1 VSALDSRFAEV
12 LADRYRLERE
22 LGRGGMAT
30 VYLAHDLRHDR
41 PVALKV
47 LHPELAATIGPER
60 FLLEIKIAARL
71 QHPHILPVHDSGD
84 AAGRLWYT
92 MPYVVGESLRQRLVR
107 EGQLPLDHAMRIA
120 DQTLSALGYS
130 HAHGVIHRD
139 IKPEN
144 ILLQGDEAVVA
155 DFGVARAITAAGQ
168 DRLTETGLA
177 LGTPAY
183 MSPEQATATRELDGR
198 SDLYALGCVIYEM
211 LAGQPPFVGT
221 TAQQLLARHAL
232 DPAPPLRTVRGTV
245 PASVE
250 QSVMRALAKV
260 PADRFPTAAE
270 FAKALATPREPLA
283 TPSST
288 HRFRR
293 LRRLVLLSAG
303 ALVLALVAG
312 YLWWPKPAVGLDP
325 KLVAVVPF
333 RVGGAA
339 PALGYLREGMI
350 DLVAARLTGQGG
362 ARAADPGSV
371 MAAWRNAGGSE
382 TGDLPSRAVLD
393 LARRLGAAQVLLGGV
408 VGTPDHIALNASLLP
423 VQGGNARAEARVEG
437 IADSLP
443 QLVDRLIAQLITE
456 EAEASH
462 GLEGLVNRPL
472 PALQLYLEAQAAYRR
487 GDYPDAVVRY
497 ERALDLDSTFA
508 MAALRLA
515 SAAGWTSAPGAGRR
529 GLELAWGSRD
539 RLSPRDQALLLAN
552 VGPNYPATSTLAQY
566 LAAWE
571 RAVELAPD
579 QAERWYELG
588 DVYFHEGW
596 YLEIEST
603 WRRAA
608 DAFRRSEALDSGTA
622 PLGHLMELAWLDAD
636 DTAAVR
642 RLGALYLARD
652 SSGELLDFYRWR
664 IAEGLHEERS
674 LAALRATY
682 RQMPLPSLWR
692 IMNHAVLDGSR
703 LEDAD
708 SAAVAIRAK
717 AARSADWQRSK
728 TYLHAFEIN
737 RGRPAAALADTARPD
752 EAEYAPHTALYQRVL
767 DALYGDGDSANGSE
781 AARELARMAGRPLPE
796 AGDARAVA
804 QMDLCVAALWR
815 LSHGEPG
822 GAAQAIARLRASTP
836 DDSPASRPSNA
847 VCAALLE
854 AKLAASSGA
863 PSGTAALEQLDSL
876 MRSGPG
882 GSRNGPP
889 ISFTLSPAYVRSTV
903 GVSPVGFEDFANLE
917 VAHLRER
924 QGDNRSALVAV
935 RRRPYSYHLTDY
947 LATHLR
953 EEGRLAALMGDRP
966 GAIRA
971 YRHYLALRSNP
982 EPALRPAVESVR
994 SELAKLSENP

>member
-1 VSALDSRFAEV
+1 VSALDSRFV
-12 LADRYRLERE
+12 DLLADRYRLERE

-47 LHPELAATIGPER
+47 LHSELGATIGPER

-71 QHPHILPVHDSGD
+71 QHPHILPVHDSGE

-92 MPYVVGESLRQRLVR
+92 MPFVEGETLRQRLAR
-107 EGQLPLDHAMRIA
+107 EGQLPLDRAMRIA

-155 DFGVARAITAAGQ
+155 DFGVARAISAAGQ

-198 SDLYALGCVIYEM
+198 SDIYAFGCVLYEM
-211 LAGQPPFVGT
+211 LAGQPPFVGN
-221 TAQQLLARHAL
+221 TAQQLLARHAI
-232 DPAPPLRTVRGTV
+232 DPVPSLRTVRGTV
-245 PASVE
+245 PPSIE

-260 PADRFPTAAE
+260 PADRFATAAE
-270 FAKALATPREPLA
+270 FAKALTTPGEPVA
-283 TPSST
+283 RAASAHES
-288 HRFRR
+288 HRSRR
-293 LRRLVLLSAG
+293 WAVVA
-303 ALVLALVAG
+303 AVTLVLALVAG
-312 YLWWPKPAVGLDP
+312 YLWWPKPTVGLDP

-333 RVGGAA
+333 RIGGAA

-371 MAAWRNAGGSE
+371 MAAWRQAGGSE

-393 LARRLGAAQVLLGGV
+393 LARRLGAAQVLVGGV

-423 VQGGNARAEARVEG
+423 VQGGSARAEAKVEG
-437 IADSLP
+437 VADSLP

-456 EAEASH
+456 EAETSR

-472 PALQLYLEAQAAYRR
+472 PALRLYLEAQAAYRR

-508 MAALRLA
+508 MAGLRLA
-515 SAAGWTSAPGAGRR
+515 SAAGWTTAPGAGRR
-529 GLELAWGSRD
+529 GLELAWHSRD
-539 RLSPRDQALLLAN
+539 RLSPRDQALLQAN
-552 VGPNYPATSTLAQY
+552 LGPDYPNTSRLAQHV
-566 LAAWE
+566 AAWE

-588 DVYFHEGW
+588 DEYFHEGS

-603 WRRAA
+603 WRRAG
-608 DAFRRSEALDSGTA
+608 DAFRRAAALDSGTA
-622 PLGHLMELAWLDAD
+622 PLGHLLELAILEGD
-636 DTAAVR
+636 DTVAVR
-642 RLGALYLARD
+642 RLGALYQARD
-652 SSGELLDFYRWR
+652 TSGELLGFYQWR
-664 IAEGLHEERS
+664 IAEGTHDERA
-674 LAALRATY
+674 LTELRARY

-692 IMNHAVLDGSR
+692 IMNYAVLDGR
-703 LEDAD
+703 GLDNAD

-717 AARSADWQRSK
+717 AGRSSDWQRSK
-728 TYLHAFEIN
+728 TYLRAFEIN
-737 RGRPAAALADTARPD
+737 RGRPTAALADTARPD
-752 EAEYAPHTALYQRVL
+752 ETEYAPHTAAYQRVL
-767 DALYGDGDSANGSE
+767 DALYGDGDTVNGSK
-781 AARELARMAGRPLPE
+781 AARELARAAERPLPT
-796 AGDARAVA
+796 ASNARAVA
-804 QMDLCVAALWR
+804 QMDLCVASLWR
-815 LSHGEPG
+815 LNHQELG
-822 GAAQAIARLRASTP
+822 GAGQTITRLRASVP
-836 DDSPASRPSNA
+836 DESPDSRMSNTI
-847 VCAALLE
+847 CATLLE
-854 AKLAASSGA
+854 AKLSAVPGIAGAA
-863 PSGTAALEQLDSL
+863 AALDRLDSL

-882 GSRNGPP
+882 GQRNGPP
-889 ISFTLSPAYVRSTV
+889 VSFTLSPAYVRSMV

-917 VAHLRER
+917 VARLREQ
-924 QGDNRSALVAV
+924 QGNNQAALAAV
-935 RRRPYSYHLTDY
+935 RRRSYAYHLTDY
-947 LATHLR
+947 LAAHLR
-953 EEGRLAALMGDRP
+953 EEGRLAALTGDRP

-971 YRHYLALRSNP
+971 YQHYLALRSNP
-982 EPALRPAVESVR
+982 EPALRPAVEATR